1 MNKESW
7 EKIDY
12 QIVLNFIAGHEA
24 ITSSDP
30 ILVTEKNVTV
40 ILPSGLPLY
49 GSGFYGIFM
58 LAPIILF
65 MLIIVYFIFIILDTE
80 ALKIQIQLIISGG
93 GLFLLVGLKK
103 ALKLLTSSRDLF
115 PQQYFTVL
123 GTEGIS
129 AHYATWHFPAHA
141 KTAIKWNEIKS
152 TRFYSSFFLPGF
164 LAGFLKTS
172 IVEITSK
179 NGTILKI
186 PFYTKKEQTPNI
198 PQRILD
204 LIHQKM
210 RLG

>member
-1 MNKESW
+1 MNQEKWS
-7 EKIDY
+7 KIDY
-12 QIVLNFIAGHEA
+12 QIALNFIAENED
-24 ITSSDP
+24 ITTSDP
-30 ILVTEKNVTV
+30 ILVTEKNVTA

-65 MLIIVYFIFIILDTE
+65 MLIIVYFIFIIIDTE

-93 GLFLLVGLKK
+93 GLFLLMGLIK

-115 PQQYFTVL
+115 PRKYFTVL
-123 GTEGIS
+123 GPEGVS

-141 KTAIKWNEIKS
+141 KTAIKWSEIKS
-152 TRFYSSFFLPGF
+152 TRFYSSFFLPGC

-179 NGTILKI
+179 KGPILKI
-186 PFYTKKEQTPNI
+186 PFYTKKEHLPNI
-198 PQRILD
+198 AQKTLD

-210 RLG
+210 